1 MMNKKLLRTM
11 LIMIVIIVLA
21 GAGAVYY
28 FLQKNGS
35 ASKDPSIDDVIK
47 TSVDISDLTTNLA
60 TSNYIKMSFKIQT
73 DSKAAKD
80 ELTKREFQVRN
91 IMIEELSDTKEEDLQ
106 GKNGK
111 IKLEET
117 LKEKINQ
124 IMQDGKVVQ
133 VYITDSLLQ

>member
-1 MMNKKLLRTM
+1 MNKKALRTM
-11 LIMIVIIVLA
+11 LIMIVVIALA

-47 TSVDISDLTTNLA
+47 TSVDISGLTTNLA
-60 TSNYIKMSFKIQT
+60 TSNYVKMSFKIQT

-106 GKNGK
+106 GKTGK

-117 LKEKINQ
+117 LKKRINQ

>member
-1 MMNKKLLRTM
+1 MVPTL
-11 LIMIVIIVLA
+11 
-21 GAGAVYY
+21 
-28 FLQKNGS
+28 
-35 ASKDPSIDDVIK
+35 IK

-60 TSNYIKMSFKIQT
+60 TSNYIKMTFKIQT
-73 DSKAAKD
+73 DSKAAKE

-106 GKNGK
+106 GKTGK
-111 IKLEET
+111 IKLEGT
-117 LKEKINQ
+117 LKKKINQ

>member
-1 MMNKKLLRTM
+1 MNKKLLRTM